1 MKDRV
6 LVIGLD
12 GATWVALDP
21 LMASGRMP
29 ALAALVAKGFRAP
42 LESTVPPVTAP
53 AWSSFITGQNPGRH
67 GIYQFYEIDPW
78 SERALGRGA
87 DTFMAEPGVV
97 VNGTALG
104 GPKLW
109 EVAGAV
115 GLRCATI
122 NLPMTYPP
130 SEINGLMVTDM
141 LTPPGSR
148 RFTWPAEL
156 ADELTD
162 YEIDLTP
169 REKSFTSTD
178 DDFLD
183 RAEAV
188 LDKRGRAV
196 LDLFGREAWDLFVAV
211 FTESDRIQHRYWQHL
226 DPRSPAPS
234 DPAERRV
241 RDRVLA
247 LYERLD
253 GYIAR
258 LVEAAG
264 DRYRIAVVSDHGFGH
279 AAFRRVNM
287 QKLAEAIGLGSAP
300 SATSQLARF
309 GITKKRLYKYLGGLV
324 PEGRLRN
331 AERMARDRALRDVK
345 GKLVKLHDY
354 IGGVWIHRASRG
366 GPVPDDEV
374 PALRDRLVERLLTV
388 VNEGT
393 GSPFVTRAVAREAIY
408 EGDRIASAP
417 DVVFFL
423 DDRYGL
429 DPTPREPSLV
439 YRWEPPNTGTHRADG
454 VVLLC
459 GPGLAPAAPEAP
471 PRIED
476 VAPTILHLLGLP
488 VPSAMDGRVLVEA
501 FTPDLRAS
509 RPVAVSDDAYRP
521 AAERGEWDSDEEQ
534 DEIMERLRGIGYVE

>member
-1 MKDRV
+1 MTDRV

-12 GATWVALDP
+12 GATWLALEP
-21 LMASGRMP
+21 LMKAGRMP
-29 ALAALVAKGFRAP
+29 ALEALAARGFRAP

-87 DTFMAEPGVV
+87 ETFLAEPGVV
-97 VNGTALG
+97 VNGKALG

-109 EVAGAV
+109 EVAGAA
-115 GLRCATI
+115 GKRCVSI

-148 RFTWPAEL
+148 RFTWPESL

-169 REKSFTSTD
+169 REKDFTSTD
-178 DDFLD
+178 DAFLT
-183 RAEAV
+183 RAEEV

-196 LDLFGREAWDLFVAV
+196 LDLFSREPWDLFVAV
-211 FTESDRIQHRYWQHL
+211 FTETDRIQHRYWPYL
-226 DPRSPAPS
+226 DPRLPAPAG
-234 DPAERRV
+234 AEQERV
-241 RDRVLA
+241 RDRVVA

-253 GYIAR
+253 GYLAR

-264 DRYRIAVVSDHGFGH
+264 DRYRIVLVSDHGFGS

-287 QKLAEAIGLGSAP
+287 QALAAEIGLGGAP
-300 SATSQLARF
+300 SATSRLAKL
-309 GITKKRLYKYLGGLV
+309 GITKKRLYKYLGALV

-331 AERMARDRALRDVK
+331 AERLARDRALRSVK

-374 PALRDRLVERLLTV
+374 PALRAELIERLLGA
-388 VNEGT
+388 VNKST
-393 GSPFVTRAVAREAIY
+393 GSRFVTRAVAREEIY
-408 EGDRIASAP
+408 SGDRLSAAP

-439 YRWEPPNTGTHRADG
+439 YRWEPPNSGTHRSDG
-454 VVLLC
+454 IFLIAGSDVA
-459 GPGLAPAAPEAP
+459 PGEPATPL
-471 PRIED
+471 RIED
-476 VAPTILHLLGLP
+476 AAPTILYALGLA
-488 VPSAMDGRVLVEA
+488 VPSAMDGRVIAEA
-501 FTPDLRAS
+501 FSETFRDA
-509 RPVAVSDDAYRP
+509 RPIEIAKGEF
-521 AAERGEWDSDEEQ
+521 AAAADRGAWDSDEEQ